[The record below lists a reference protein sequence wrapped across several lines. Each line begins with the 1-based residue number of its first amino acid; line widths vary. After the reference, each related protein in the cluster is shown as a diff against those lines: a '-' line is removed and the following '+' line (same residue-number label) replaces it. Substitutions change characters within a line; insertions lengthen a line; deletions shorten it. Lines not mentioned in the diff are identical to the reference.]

1 MDLVDNCD
9 SRRGGY
15 LRVAIIDPL
24 GQYAGNHH
32 YTDDMARGLT
42 RAGVDV
48 TVYAHSGDVVRAS
61 DRPYGYVES
70 FSEIYGDRSRV
81 VRGLQFLRCLA
92 RTFAHIARQ
101 NVDIVHIQLWAHDI
115 REIAQVGF
123 ARLLRKHVI
132 ITAHEARGWRS
143 GGQLEGASTSA
154 GDSQAARGSKW
165 IMDRSDGIIV
175 HNKYSYEQLISSY
188 HPNDPVAI
196 VPYINHAESLGALPE
211 RSTARK
217 RLNLPED
224 KKIFL
229 FFGNCRPEKGLDLA
243 LKAMAE
249 LKQFADKIL
258 FVTAGKMKPDEEDF
272 FRSLVSTLQLGS
284 LVRMDV
290 GLVPDDEAIAYY
302 RAADIVVLPYRH
314 IYDSGVAMTAST
326 CARAVLTSDLP
337 PMLELTEN
345 GRLGLH
351 FNAHSV
357 SDLAL
362 QLKRVIEMEEELD
375 ALGAKAREKVLSERD
390 PDVIAAKILALY
402 QEVLA
407 TAD

>member
-1 MDLVDNCD
+1 M
-9 SRRGGY
+9 
-15 LRVAIIDPL
+15 RVAIIDPL

-32 YTDDMARGLT
+32 YTDDMARGLA

-48 TVYAHSGDVVRAS
+48 TVYAHSGDVVRES

-70 FSEIYGDRSRV
+70 FSEIYGDRSRA
-81 VRGLQFLRCLA
+81 VRGLQFLRCLVQ
-92 RTFAHIARQ
+92 TFAYISRQ
-101 NVDIVHIQLWAHDI
+101 DVDIVHIQLWAHDV

-123 ARLLRKHVI
+123 ARLLRKRVV

-154 GDSQAARGSKW
+154 NEAQAARGSQW
-165 IMDRSDGIIV
+165 IMNRADGIIV
-175 HNKYSYEQLISSY
+175 HNKYSYRQLTSSY
-188 HPNDPVAI
+188 YPHGPVVI
-196 VPYINHAESLGALPE
+196 VPYINHVESLGFLPG
-211 RSTARK
+211 RSDARQ
-217 RLNLPED
+217 RLNLPQD

-249 LKQFADKIL
+249 LKHFEDQVL
-258 FVTAGKMKPDEEDF
+258 LVTAGKMKPDEEDF
-272 FRSLVSTLQLGS
+272 FRSLVSSLGLGS

-290 GLVPDDEAIAYY
+290 GLVPDEEAIAYY
-302 RAADIVVLPYRH
+302 RAADVVVLPYRH

-351 FNAHSV
+351 FETHSV
-357 SDLAL
+357 SDLAY
-362 QLKRVIEMEEELD
+362 QMKRVIEMGEELD
-375 ALGAKAREKVLSERD
+375 ALGAKARDKVLSERD
-390 PDVIAAKILALY
+390 PDLIAAKILALY
-402 QEVLA
+402 QEVLGA
-407 TAD
+407 AD